1 MTRLIAL
8 LLLGL
13 AASAP
18 AFAQTTG
25 KLSGQVV
32 DQSGVP
38 LIGVNVRIDGTS
50 RGAITD
56 LDGNYFIIGVPAGTH
71 TLVASYVGFQTQRVE
86 GVRVTVDRT
95 TEVDFR
101 LAEEALGIDEE
112 VVITATRTLVESDR
126 TSSSAKVDG
135 ETLLELPAD
144 NFQDVVALQA
154 GVTRGLDGALHIRG
168 GRASEIKYYVDGV
181 AVSNPFTNGL
191 SSPVENSAV
200 QEVEVISG
208 TFNAEYGQANSGIVN
223 IVTRSGSDQFR
234 GTFIGSVGG
243 YVSDRTSVY
252 PDIDEASL
260 TGERYVE
267 GSLSGPTGIPNL
279 YFFANGKHT
288 DLGGHL
294 FGREVFLP
302 TDSSSFRGASGRDWF
317 IQSNGDSAAVGMN
330 SSEATT
336 VLGKLTYD
344 GIKNVRLAL
353 SATRFTSDSR
363 PYNHTFRLVPG
374 SRPTQRSDNT
384 NVLFTL
390 NHILTP
396 RLFYDLRVT
405 RYTTDFQ
412 QSVFEDP
419 LDPGY
424 AAAYRPASQEPAFVF
439 ATGGLD
445 AYWTQRQS
453 TTSAVRFDVTG
464 QVGAYNLVKAGI
476 EYRRNELDF
485 VEYLLDVNPVQYGDL
500 LPRIPDQDTRRNN
513 QYDRT
518 PTEFSAYVQDK
529 IEYKDLIV
537 NVGVRYDRFDAQ
549 GQVPNDFGDPQDVL
563 GQADPYRETSVKSQF
578 SPRLGFAFPITET
591 GVVHA
596 SYGQFFQ
603 IPEFNRLYENPE
615 FEVQGLNLTG
625 YIGNADIDPQRT
637 TQYEIGL
644 QQQVGRSFVV
654 DLTAY
659 YRDLRNL
666 IGTAFYST
674 DVGSD
679 TYGRYENVDFGNVR
693 GITVSVGY
701 RFPNLSGAVNYT
713 YQSARGNGSDPRQ
726 AFFDRQSGLAAQR
739 VLIPLNWDQEH
750 NLSANLATDIR
761 GFALSFIG
769 TYLSGY
775 PFTPID
781 ERRNEIPEL
790 RNAARFSPEV
800 RLDVRVSRFV
810 QLGPIRGQVF
820 AVGENLA
827 DAYRP
832 DRLPQ
837 LPQREIAARRAA
849 GLDRINS
856 QEAFLSNPALQPR
869 PRQIRLGLQLDF

>member
-1 MTRLIAL
+1 MTRLL
-8 LLLGL
+8 LLLALL
-13 AASAP
+13 AATP
-18 AFAQTTG
+18 AAAQTTG
-25 KLSGQVV
+25 KIAGTVT
-32 DQSGVP
+32 DATGEP
-38 LIGVNVRIDGTS
+38 LIGVNVRIDGTQ
-50 RGAITD
+50 RGGTTD
-56 LDGNYFIIGVPAGTH
+56 IDGTYFMIGVPAGTYDLIA
-71 TLVASYVGFQTQRVE
+71 TYIGFQTQRVE

-95 TEVDFR
+95 TTVDFR
-101 LAEEALGIDEE
+101 LSEETLGIEGDEII
-112 VVITATRTLVESDR
+112 VTATRGLVESDR

-135 ETLLELPAD
+135 ESLLELPAD

-223 IVTRSGSDQFR
+223 IVTRSGSDEFS

-252 PDIDEASL
+252 PDIDEASIA
-260 TGERYVE
+260 GERYVE
-267 GSLSGPTGIPNL
+267 GSISGPTGIPDL
-279 YFFANGKHT
+279 YFFANGKYT
-288 DLGGHL
+288 DLDGHL

-302 TDSSSFRGASGRDWF
+302 TDSSSFRGATGADWL
-317 IQSNGDSAAVGMN
+317 IQAGGDSAAVPMN
-330 SSEATT
+330 SSQATT
-336 VLGKLTYD
+336 VLGKLSYN
-344 GIKNVRLAL
+344 GIKGIRLAL
-353 SATRFTSDSR
+353 SATRFDSDSK
-363 PYNHTFRLVPG
+363 PYSHRFRLVPG
-374 SRPTQRSDNT
+374 QRPTQRSRNSNYLLT
-384 NVLFTL
+384 M
-390 NHILTP
+390 NHLLTD

-405 RYTTDFQ
+405 AYTTDFQ

-424 AAAYRPASQEPAFVF
+424 SASYRPASQEPAFVF

-445 AYWTQRQS
+445 AYWTQRKS
-453 TTSAVRFDVTG
+453 TTYALRFDVTN
-464 QVGAYNLVKAGI
+464 QINDINLVKAGI
-476 EYRRNELDF
+476 EYRRSDLDF
-485 VEYLLDVNPVQYGDL
+485 AEYLLDVNPVQYGDL

-513 QYDRT
+513 QYDRS
-518 PTEFSAYVQDK
+518 PVEFSAYVQDK

-537 NVGVRYDRFDAQ
+537 NVGLRYDLFDAK
-549 GQVPNDFGDPQDVL
+549 GLVPNDFGDPQNVL
-563 GQADPYRETSVKSQF
+563 EGADPYRETSVKSQF
-578 SPRLGFAFPITET
+578 SPRVGFAFPITET

-644 QQQVGRSFVV
+644 QQQVGSNFVV

-674 DVGSD
+674 SVGSD

-693 GITVSVGY
+693 GITASIGY
-701 RFPNLSGAVNYT
+701 RFPNLSGSVNYT

-726 AFFDRQSGLAAQR
+726 AFFDRQSGNAATR
-739 VLIPLNWDQEH
+739 VLIPLDWDQQH
-750 NLSANLATDIR
+750 NISADMATNIR
-761 GFALSFIG
+761 GNALSFIG
-769 TYLSGY
+769 TFLSGY

-781 ERRNEIPEL
+781 ERRVEITEL
-790 RNAARFSPEV
+790 RNQARYSPEI
-800 RLDVRVSRFV
+800 RLDVRLSRIV
-810 QLGPIRGQVF
+810 QLGPVRGQVF
-820 AVGENLA
+820 AVGENLL
-827 DAYRP
+827 DSYRP

-849 GLDRINS
+849 GLDRVNT

-869 PRQIRLGLQLDF
+869 PRQIRLGLQFDF